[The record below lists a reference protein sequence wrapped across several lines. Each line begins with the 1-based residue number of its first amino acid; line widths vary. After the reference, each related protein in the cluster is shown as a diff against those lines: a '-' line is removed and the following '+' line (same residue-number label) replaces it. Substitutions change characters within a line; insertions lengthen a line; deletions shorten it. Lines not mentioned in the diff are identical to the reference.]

1 MEVRGQHIWL
11 VGASAGIGAALAA
24 QLSAAGATLTLSA
37 RNVDLLHSIAATCG
51 AAIPRVLPLDVTDAK
66 SIETAWQVLEASGL
80 PDMVI
85 YNAGAYEPLAAT
97 QFDLKK
103 IEQMVD
109 VNLSGALR
117 VLSHVIPAFV
127 ARNVGHIVLVGSVAG
142 YRGLPGAMGYGA
154 SKAALIHLAE
164 NLRAD
169 FAATK
174 IGVTIINPGF
184 VKTQLT
190 AKNDFHMPCMVTPE
204 VAAKAIMRGFARDDF
219 EIHFPHRFTRVLKF
233 LRLLP
238 SGIYFRL
245 LTATKF

>member
-24 QLSAAGATLTLSA
+24 QLAAAGAMLTLSA
-37 RNVDLLHSIAATCG
+37 RSETALNALAQSIGG
-51 AAIPRVLPLDVTDAK
+51 ARVLPLDVTDAK
-66 SIETAWQVLEASGL
+66 SITAAWQVLEASGL

-109 VNLSGALR
+109 VNFHGALR

-127 ARNVGHIVLVGSVAG
+127 ARNAGHIVLVGSVAG

-169 FAATK
+169 FAATN
-174 IGVTIINPGF
+174 IRVTIINPGF

-190 AKNDFHMPCMVTPE
+190 AKNDFHMPCMVSPE
-204 VAAKAIMRGFARDDF
+204 FAAKAIMRGFARDDF

>member
-1 MEVRGQHIWL
+1 MDVAGKHIWL
-11 VGASAGIGAALAA
+11 VGASAGIGAALAKDLA
-24 QLSAAGATLTLSA
+24 QAGATLTVSA
-37 RNVDLLHSIAATCG
+37 RNAELLKTLVQEMAGNAHR
-51 AAIPRVLPLDVTDAK
+51 AITLDVTDVA
-66 SIETAWQVLEASGL
+66 SIASAFAQVTETSL

-85 YNAGAYEPLAAT
+85 YNAGAYEPMAAT

-103 IEQMVD
+103 IEQIMD
-109 VNLSGALR
+109 VNFHGALR

-127 ARNVGHIVLVGSVAG
+127 ARNGGHIALVGSVAG

-154 SKAALIHLAE
+154 SKAALIHFAE

-190 AKNDFHMPCMVTPE
+190 AKNDFYMPCMITPE
-204 VAAKAIMRGFARDDF
+204 VAAKAIMRGLKRDDF

-233 LRLLP
+233 FRLLP

-245 LTATKF
+245 LRATKF

>member
-1 MEVRGQHIWL
+1 MQLRGKHIWL
-11 VGASAGIGAALAA
+11 VGASAGIGAALAKELA
-24 QLSAAGATLTLSA
+24 AAGATLTLSA
-37 RNVDLLHSIAATCG
+37 RNQGLLEELAAACG
-51 AAIPRVLPLDVTDAK
+51 PTRPRVLALDVTDAA
-66 SIETAWQVLEASGL
+66 SITAAWQVLVAEDV

-85 YNAGAYEPLAAT
+85 YNAGAYDPMPAT

-109 VNLSGALR
+109 VNFGGALR

-127 ARNVGHIVLVGSVAG
+127 ARNAGHIALVGSVAG

-169 FAATK
+169 FVRTS

-190 AKNDFHMPCMVTPE
+190 AKNDFHMPAMISPE
-204 VAAKAIMRGFARDDF
+204 AAAKAIMRGFARDDY

-233 LRLLP
+233 LQLLP
-238 SGIYFRL
+238 HGIYFRL

>member
-11 VGASAGIGAALAA
+11 VGASAGIGAALAT

-37 RNVDLLHSIAATCG
+37 RSETALNALAQSISG
-51 AAIPRVLPLDVTDAK
+51 ARVLPLDVTDAK
-66 SIETAWQVLEASGL
+66 SITAAWQVLEASGL

-109 VNLSGALR
+109 VNFHGALR

-127 ARNVGHIVLVGSVAG
+127 TRNGGHIALVGSVAG

-169 FAATK
+169 FAATN
-174 IGVTIINPGF
+174 IRVTIINPGF

-190 AKNDFHMPCMVTPE
+190 AKNDFHMPCMVSPE
-204 VAAKAIMRGFARDDF
+204 FAAKAIMRGFARDDF

>member
-1 MEVRGQHIWL
+1 MDVRGKHVWL
-11 VGASAGIGAALAA
+11 VGASAGIGAALAKSLA
-24 QLSAAGATLTLSA
+24 AAGALLTISA
-37 RNVDLLHSIAATCG
+37 RNEVLLNTLASGIG
-51 AAIPRVLPLDVTDAK
+51 AAAARVLPLDVTDEA
-66 SIETAWQVLEASGL
+66 SVATAWKSFDAANV

-85 YNAGAYEPLAAT
+85 YNAGAYEPMAAT

-103 IEQMVD
+103 IERIVD
-109 VNLSGALR
+109 VNFHGALR

-127 ARNVGHIVLVGSVAG
+127 ARNAGHIALVGSVAG

-154 SKAALIHLAE
+154 SKAALIHFAE

-169 FAATK
+169 FAATN

-204 VAAKAIMRGFARDDF
+204 FAAKAIMRGLVRDDF
-219 EIHFPHRFTRVLKF
+219 EIHFPHRFTRVMKF

-245 LTATKF
+245 LRATKF

>member
-1 MEVRGQHIWL
+1 MDVRGKHVWL
-11 VGASAGIGAALAA
+11 VGASAGIGAALAKA
-24 QLSAAGATLTLSA
+24 LAAAGATLTLSA
-37 RNVDLLHSIAATCG
+37 RNAELLRSIAAACSGPT
-51 AAIPRVLPLDVTDAK
+51 PQVLPLDVTDSTSVAA
-66 SIETAWQVLEASGL
+66 AWNSLNAAAL

-85 YNAGAYEPLAAT
+85 YNAGTYEPLAAT
-97 QFDLKK
+97 QFDLTK
-103 IEQMVD
+103 IEQMME
-109 VNLSGALR
+109 VNFHGCLR

-127 ARNVGHIVLVGSVAG
+127 ARNHGHIALVGSVAG

-154 SKAALIHLAE
+154 SKAALIHFAE

-169 FAATK
+169 FARTN

-190 AKNDFHMPCMVTPE
+190 AKNDFHMPAMVTPE
-204 VAAKAIMRGFARDDF
+204 FAARAIMKGFARDDF
-219 EIHFPHRFTRVLKF
+219 EIHFPHRFTRVLKL

-245 LTATKF
+245 LRSVKF

>member
-1 MEVRGQHIWL
+1 MDVAGKHIWL
-11 VGASAGIGAALAA
+11 VGASAGIGAALAKSLA
-24 QLSAAGATLTLSA
+24 SAGATLTVSA
-37 RNVDLLHSIAATCG
+37 RNAELLKTLVEEMAGSAHR
-51 AAIPRVLPLDVTDAK
+51 AITLDVTDAA
-66 SIETAWQVLEASGL
+66 SIANAWGEVTRTTL

-85 YNAGAYEPLAAT
+85 YNAGTYEPMAAT
-97 QFDLKK
+97 EFDLTK
-103 IEQMVD
+103 IEQIMD
-109 VNLSGALR
+109 VNFHGALR

-127 ARNVGHIVLVGSVAG
+127 ARNAGHIALVGSVAG

-154 SKAALIHLAE
+154 SKAALIHFAE

-190 AKNDFHMPCMVTPE
+190 AKNDFYMPCMITPE
-204 VAAKAIMRGFARDDF
+204 MAAAAIMRGLKRDDF

-233 LRLLP
+233 FRLLP
-238 SGIYFRL
+238 SGVYFRL
-245 LTATKF
+245 LRATKF